1 MKCILV
7 FSRFLKRMSVI
18 FSPGSGS
25 PKRRRSWRKNLQM
38 KRRKRKRRKR
48 KRKMRMVEMK
58 KNQMTMNR

>member
-1 MKCILV
+1 MKCILF

-38 KRRKRKRRKR
+38 KKEKEEKEKER
-48 KRKMRMVEMK
+48 
-58 KNQMTMNR
+58 